1 MVYVQFG
8 TDNDRFLRKISSANE
23 KNSLEYTEIINTPQ
37 LKKFDCRTYSC
48 NDSLELTHEF
58 LAIVMLEISGNSN
71 EANDFSVTY
80 HDSTYEFTLSSQY

>member
-8 TDNDRFLRKISSANE
+8 TDNDRFLKKISSANE

-48 NDSLELTHEF
+48 ENPLELTHEF
-58 LAIVMLEISGNSN
+58 LTLVMLEISNGNKD
-71 EANDFSVTY
+71 AVDFSINY
-80 HDSTYEFTLSSQY
+80 HDCTYDFTLSSQY